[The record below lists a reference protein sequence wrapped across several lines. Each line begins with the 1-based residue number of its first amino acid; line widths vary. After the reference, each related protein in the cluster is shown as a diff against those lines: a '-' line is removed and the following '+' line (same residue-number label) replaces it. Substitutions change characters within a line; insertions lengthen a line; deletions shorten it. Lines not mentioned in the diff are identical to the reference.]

1 MFFPP
6 GLQPPA
12 LHSSLGGLALHPG
25 GWWTRVVAQLGG
37 PRVVAQGDTQQTSH
51 GSHGLISWCSRSE
64 DERLQ
69 FMQGLQDV
77 WRLEGATVLA
87 AFDLSPFPLI
97 CDLGGECPPRTLEL
111 RLELCL

>member
-1 MFFPP
+1 
-6 GLQPPA
+6 
-12 LHSSLGGLALHPG
+12 
-25 GWWTRVVAQLGG
+25 
-37 PRVVAQGDTQQTSH
+37 
-51 GSHGLISWCSRSE
+51 
-64 DERLQ
+64 
-69 FMQGLQDV
+69 MQGLQDV

>member
-1 MFFPP
+1 M
-6 GLQPPA
+6 
-12 LHSSLGGLALHPG
+12 S
-25 GWWTRVVAQLGG
+25 
-37 PRVVAQGDTQQTSH
+37 
-51 GSHGLISWCSRSE
+51 CSRSE

-111 RLELCL
+111 RLEPCL